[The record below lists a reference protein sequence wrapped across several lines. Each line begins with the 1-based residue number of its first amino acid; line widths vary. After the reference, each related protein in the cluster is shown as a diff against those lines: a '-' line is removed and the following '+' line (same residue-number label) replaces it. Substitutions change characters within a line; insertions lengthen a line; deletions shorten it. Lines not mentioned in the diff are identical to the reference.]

1 MSTEQFVWEPQPAAA
16 GLVREL
22 QEEALAGCAFAREL
36 AERMTAETGTRFV
49 DWLDSIVVP
58 AGRGLEPRLI
68 ETGFTPESLPG
79 APSCYIHHGG
89 LFPKIVIEERGSLQI
104 AIKVES
110 VSDFLSTHRLHDA
123 SIRGGEGMP
132 LRVARVA
139 CEGQYEMWVVERH
152 GDHGFEPHQADAE
165 VVSKMAHHRDAIRRR
180 PRTLGE
186 DEGFRAAQSLVEAAV
201 RDLGQDVASDLWFWC
216 ERDEWQRR
224 NHAARVQYGRQ
235 QALGL
240 GWANH
245 DHHTYRSSR
254 EHYTKLIKLLETVGM
269 SCRERFYA
277 GEEAGWGAQVL
288 EQFRT
293 GFVVFADVDM
303 EPEEVAGDFAHDGFG
318 EKPEMGTVG
327 LWCALHGDSAVGAGM
342 HHLECQFDWHALK
355 QQLETEAGISTMAP
369 FTTFPFLRQAFTE
382 GERWAVDPARVDAL
396 LAGGQIT
403 PAQAEAFRTEG
414 AVGSH
419 LENLERNDGYKGF
432 NQTGV
437 SDIIS
442 RTDPRKLAE
451 V

>member
-1 MSTEQFVWEPQPAAA
+1 MSTQEFVWEPQPAAA
-16 GLVREL
+16 ALVKEL
-22 QEEALAGCAFAREL
+22 MDEALKGCSFARTL
-36 AERMTAETGTRFV
+36 AERMKNETGTRFV

-58 AGRGLEPRLI
+58 AARGLEPRLV
-68 ETGFTPESLPG
+68 ETGFTREALPG
-79 APSCYIHHGG
+79 APTCYIHHGG
-89 LFPKIVIEERGSLQI
+89 LFPKVVVEERASLQI

-110 VSDFLSTHRLHDA
+110 VSDFVAAHRLHDA
-123 SIRGGEGMP
+123 DIQGGEGMP

-139 CEGQYEMWVVERH
+139 SEGPYELWVVERH
-152 GDHGFEPHQADAE
+152 GDKGFDPKDADPA
-165 VVSKMAHHRDAIRRR
+165 VVTKIVHHRDAIRRR
-180 PRTLGE
+180 PRVLGE
-186 DEGFRAAQSLVEAAV
+186 AEGFRAAQALVDAAV
-201 RDLGQDVASDLWFWC
+201 KDLGADIASDLFFWC

-224 NHAARVQYGRQ
+224 NQAAKVQYGRQ
-235 QALGL
+235 QKLGL

-245 DHHTYRSSR
+245 DHHTYRASR
-254 EHYTKLIKLLETVGM
+254 EYYTQLIKLLETVGM
-269 SCRERFYA
+269 TCRERFYA

-288 EQFRT
+288 EQPNT

-303 EPEEVAGDFAHDGFG
+303 EPHEVAGDFAHDGFV
-318 EKPEMGTVG
+318 EKQELGTVG

-342 HHLECQFDWHALK
+342 HHLECQFDWHALVE
-355 QQLETEAGISTMAP
+355 QLATEAGIKTMAP

-382 GERWAVDPARVDAL
+382 GERWKVDHARIDAL
-396 LAGGQIT
+396 LAKGQIT
-403 PAQAEAFRTEG
+403 PEQAETFRAKG